1 MVFSNEDKIIIQIDS
16 EEKNSSAYKVWKN
29 HPYKW
34 DYSSESLLKEFR
46 ETTSM
51 DRRRDSGQSST
62 VSMEE
67 NKDLIE
73 ELACSQEERP
83 HTHLVPRKI
92 AEQTGTSRLSIQRMV
107 KKRNSSST

>member
-16 EEKNSSAYKVWKN
+16 EEKNWSANKVWKN
-29 HPYKW
+29 HHSKKW
-34 DYSSESLLKEFR
+34 ECSSECLLKEFR
-46 ETTSM
+46 ETSSM
-51 DRRRDSGQSST
+51 DRRRDSDQSST

-83 HTHLVPRKI
+83 HTHLVSRKI
-92 AEQTGTSRLSIQRMV
+92 AEQTGISRLSIQRMM
-107 KKRNSSST
+107 KKRNFK